1 MEAAV
6 EISVHDSLLLATL
19 CCACTAPSIE
29 SSRNNTSRTKTH
41 TRNPILGTRLGN
53 NRSHGNNTPTKS
65 YLCTRWP
72 GLRCSFFA
80 ARRSAFFGGGE
91 AGRRH
96 VTPSPIP
103 PPTVR
108 AWPGALDHAQILNLF
123 ANYSYRRFGKVLSR
137 TSNIPN
143 LPCIGRTSHLGSYI
157 GFIRTSAPTRSYI
170 LNYLSSGRVS
180 RRSRVWSIVAR

>member
-1 MEAAV
+1 ME
-6 EISVHDSLLLATL
+6 IPVHDSLLLATL

-29 SSRNNTSRTKTH
+29 SGRTNKSQTKTRL
-41 TRNPILGTRLGN
+41 RNLIPEIRRGN
-53 NRSHGNNTPTKS
+53 NLSQTAITPTKS

-72 GLRCSFFA
+72 GLRFSFFA

-103 PPTVR
+103 PTTVR
-108 AWPGALDHAQILNLF
+108 AGPGALDHAQILNLF